1 MKKFA
6 FYIFLLLVGA
16 LLIVLSFISKNE
28 ASAMVARVE
37 SRVLAVSYEDP
48 VKVEKIHVVP
58 GQRVKQGEILI
69 EVSSPKIALDIE
81 QKRNELTQLELE
93 AKSVEEELT
102 GKIGQIETEYTAKIQ
117 EEKNELELL
126 QSEMKSRSAS
136 GRIISNL
143 TGGESVTDSLAL
155 LRIRNKEMLI
165 KNLIAQ
171 KSKETNRLT
180 SLRENQLRIFSSK
193 KEIIEKELAALYQT
207 QAKLIYKAD
216 QAGTV
221 GNVFVEFNELV
232 PSFNKLLT
240 IYELQPSM
248 IKAYVE
254 ESIVA
259 NLKVGQKVRA
269 KAANREI
276 WTEGTIEEFGTRVT
290 DYPMQITMGA
300 ETKYGQEVFIRIP
313 NQHAFLDGEKVF
325 VYPDIG
331 S

>member
-6 FYIFLLLVGA
+6 FYIFLLLVGV

-69 EVSSPKIALDIE
+69 EVSSPKIDLDIE
-81 QKRNELTQLELE
+81 QKRNELAQLELE
-93 AKSVEEELT
+93 AKSFEEELT
-102 GKIGQIETEYTAKIQ
+102 GKISQIEIEYSAQIQ
-117 EEKNELELL
+117 EEKNDLGLLE
-126 QSEMKSRSAS
+126 SEVKSNSAS
-136 GRIISNL
+136 GKIISNL
-143 TGGESVTDSLAL
+143 TGAENALDSLAL
-155 LRIRNKEMLI
+155 LRISNKKGLLS
-165 KNLIAQ
+165 NLITQ
-171 KSKETNRLT
+171 RSKEIERLGSIRTN
-180 SLRENQLRIFSSK
+180 QKGIFNSK
-193 KEIIEKELAALYQT
+193 KEIIQKELTALSQAK
-207 QAKLIYKAD
+207 AKLIYRAE
-216 QAGTV
+216 QSGTV

-254 ESIVA
+254 E
-259 NLKVGQKVRA
+259 NLVSNLSVGQKVRV
-269 KAANREI
+269 KAANRDI
-276 WTEGTIEEFGTRVT
+276 WTEGMIEEFGTRVT
-290 DYPMQITMGA
+290 DYPMQITMGT
-300 ETKYGQEVFIRIP
+300 EIRYGQEVFIRIS

-325 VYPDIG
+325 VYPDIDQ
-331 S
+331 